1 MSVVKVIFTLIQ
13 RVIAHENFSN
23 VSYKE
28 AVMRLNQMEQ
38 GDCIIR
44 PSSKGADHLTCS
56 WKIHDG
62 VTGHIDIKEDDKIN
76 NYTLGKRLFIAN
88 EVCRNRIK
96 I

>member
-1 MSVVKVIFTLIQ
+1 M
-13 RVIAHENFSN
+13 N

-28 AVMRLNQMEQ
+28 AVMRLNSQMEQ

-76 NYTLGKRLFIAN
+76 NYTLGKRLFIGN
-88 EVCRNRIK
+88 EVSL
-96 I
+96 

>member
-1 MSVVKVIFTLIQ
+1 M
-13 RVIAHENFSN
+13 N

-28 AVMRLNQMEQ
+28 AVMRLNSQMEQ

-76 NYTLGKRLFIAN
+76 NYTLGKRLFIGN
-88 EVCRNRIK
+88 EVSFGK
-96 I
+96 ILYEIRLKYDYI

>member
-1 MSVVKVIFTLIQ
+1 M
-13 RVIAHENFSN
+13 N

-28 AVMRLNQMEQ
+28 AVMRLNSQMEQ

-76 NYTLGKRLFIAN
+76 NYTLGKRLFIGN
-88 EVCRNRIK
+88 EVSVGKILHGIRLKFRILNC
-96 I
+96 IFRTCF

>member
-1 MSVVKVIFTLIQ
+1 M
-13 RVIAHENFSN
+13 N

-28 AVMRLNQMEQ
+28 AVMRLNSQMEQ

-76 NYTLGKRLFIAN
+76 NYTLGKRLFIGN
-88 EVCRNRIK
+88 EVSVGK
-96 I
+96 IFHENSPKIRLY

>member
-1 MSVVKVIFTLIQ
+1 M
-13 RVIAHENFSN
+13 N

-28 AVMRLNQMEQ
+28 AVMRLNSQMEQ

-76 NYTLGKRLFIAN
+76 NYTLGKRLFIGN
-88 EVCRNRIK
+88 EVSIGK
-96 I
+96 ILYEIRLKYDYI

>member
-1 MSVVKVIFTLIQ
+1 M
-13 RVIAHENFSN
+13 N

-28 AVMRLNQMEQ
+28 AVMRLNSQMEQ

-76 NYTLGKRLFIAN
+76 NYTLGKRLFIGN
-88 EVCRNRIK
+88 EVSFGFFFYEICLKYDCIYMNMFFSFF
-96 I
+96 

>member
-1 MSVVKVIFTLIQ
+1 M
-13 RVIAHENFSN
+13 N

-28 AVMRLNQMEQ
+28 AVMRLNSQMEQ

-76 NYTLGKRLFIAN
+76 NYTLGKRLFIGN
-88 EVCRNRIK
+88 EVSFGIFFTK
-96 I
+96 FA